1 MSWMSST
8 TVVFPLMALF
18 VALTTVPVVPTVL
31 TVVLLIVGL
40 LPWALVAGG
49 VRLPSMVLVIV
60 DLAVVSVLT
69 IRYENQGALFL
80 GVVAC
85 MWIAA
90 QGLRSQS
97 IVAVIGFS
105 AVSIGCSV
113 SMHDDKQ
120 GWVIWLTGM
129 LFGWFVGSLM
139 FRQQRLT
146 ADLDAARSDLAATV
160 AEQERKAIAREVHD
174 IVGHSLTVVLLNI
187 AGARRHLA
195 TNPAAAAEAMERAE
209 KISRD
214 SLESVRSVV
223 GLLSSSS
230 DSQRDAP
237 LPSGADVAPMLEQ
250 ARRSGL
256 PITVEVTGEPAELDP
271 TIGLTVVRL
280 LQESLANAS
289 RHAPGTTIDVRVEI
303 NTRSVTTTIA
313 NDLVTRAAATPTA
326 PTSTAPTSTR
336 TGLGVAGMTDR
347 IEALNGSLDIGV
359 RDGRWV
365 VRGVLPRRLSRA
377 PELAVR

>member
-1 MSWMSST
+1 MAWMSST
-8 TVVFPLMALF
+8 NIAFPAMALF
-18 VALTTVPVVPTVL
+18 VALTTFL
-31 TVVLLIVGL
+31 TVRPTAVTVALLAV
-40 LPWALVAGG
+40 ALVPWGFVAAGFD
-49 VRLPSMVLVIV
+49 VPPSMVVLVG
-60 DLAVVSVLT
+60 LGATAVLT
-69 IRYENQGALFL
+69 IRYDDQGALFL
-80 GVVAC
+80 GVVTCTWVASR
-85 MWIAA
+85 
-90 QGLRSQS
+90 GLRWES
-97 IVAVIGFS
+97 VLAVVGFS
-105 AVSIGCSV
+105 AASVGCSI
-113 SMHDDKQ
+113 SIDDDKQ
-120 GWVIWLTGM
+120 GWIIWGTGM
-129 LFGWFVGSLM
+129 LFSWFAGTLLY
-139 FRQQRLT
+139 RQQALT
-146 ADLDAARSDLAATV
+146 AELEAARQHLAVSV

-223 GLLSSSS
+223 GLLSTSS

-237 LPSGADVAPMLEQ
+237 LPTGADVAPMLEQ

-256 PITVEVTGEPAELDP
+256 PLTVDVIGNPAELDP

-289 RHAPGTTIDVRVEI
+289 RHAPGATIDVRVEVDEV
-303 NTRSVTTTIA
+303 SVTATVG
-313 NDLVTRAAATPTA
+313 NDLVDRVA
-326 PTSTAPTSTR
+326 PASTR
-336 TGLGVAGMTDR
+336 SGLGVAGMTDR

-365 VRGVLPRRLSRA
+365 VRGVLPRWLNRA
-377 PELAVR
+377 HELAVR